1 VGQFLPADHSRGDA
15 NTVGGY
21 TAVHSRPPAFEG
33 KDGASYSVEVMTDET
48 GDSAQPWAGY
58 LFFVRYQHG
67 DPIASGHV
75 ETPYLRFA
83 PTEAEARALVDSMQL
98 NEALAELNNAIAT
111 ESDESRPW
119 YDVMR
124 DEDAG

>member
-1 VGQFLPADHSRGDA
+1 MGQFLPADHSKGDA

-48 GDSAQPWAGY
+48 GDKTQPWAGY

-75 ETPYLRFA
+75 ETPYLRFGK
-83 PTEAEARALVDSMQL
+83 TEAEARALVDAMQL
-98 NEALAELNNAIAT
+98 NEALDELNNAIR
-111 ESDESRPW
+111 EHGGESRPW
-119 YDVMR
+119 YEAMR
-124 DEDAG
+124 DEDSG

>member
-98 NEALAELNNAIAT
+98 NEALAELNNAIAA

-119 YDVMR
+119 YDAMR